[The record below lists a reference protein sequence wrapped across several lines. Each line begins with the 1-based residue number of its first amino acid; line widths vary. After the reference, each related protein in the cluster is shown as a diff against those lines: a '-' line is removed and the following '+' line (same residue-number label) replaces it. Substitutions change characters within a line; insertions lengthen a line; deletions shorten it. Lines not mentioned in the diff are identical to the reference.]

1 MLKVIKSSCE
11 FKLDERAMNLPFLQA
26 RTARVSTDEGGL
38 GNATKFSGI
47 VMYQSQGPSKIQVE
61 LDDPMSG
68 EKIYL

>member
-1 MLKVIKSSCE
+1 
-11 FKLDERAMNLPFLQA
+11 MNLPFLQA

-68 EKIYL
+68 EKICL